1 MFLAKQEV
9 NWKEENFLYI
19 DQVVLSEIE
28 HRNDKIR
35 KYDVVNDTSVVSG
48 GIPKNIV
55 RTYNTNTFPFPTH
68 ITVNLH
74 YRR

>member
-55 RTYNTNTFPFPTH
+55 RTYN
-68 ITVNLH
+68 IYIYIYISLSLLISQ
-74 YRR
+74 